1 MEPLL
6 KLDSRIQQARNWCSK
21 LANESKPRSI
31 TYIGSKMTNSDVDW
45 RSMETAG
52 ESELSSSNT
61 LFVAV
66 VTTLTKNTHIEGMD
80 EGV

>member
-1 MEPLL
+1 
-6 KLDSRIQQARNWCSK
+6 
-21 LANESKPRSI
+21 
-31 TYIGSKMTNSDVDW
+31 MTNSDVDW